1 MLDVRRLRVLRE
13 VALRGSFS
21 AAAQALTYTQSAVS
35 QQIAALER
43 EAGTR
48 LVERHGRGIRL
59 TDAGRALVRRADS
72 ILVELAAA
80 DAELQAIAGLRAGR
94 VRVSTFASAAGSLLP
109 TAVTAFRAA
118 HPAVQVELALVEA
131 TEEAVGGLR
140 AGRADL
146 VLVAVPAGQPLD
158 DQVEAHRLFEDPM
171 LAVLPGG
178 HRLARRRTL
187 RLDDLAGEPWVL
199 GGGPGCSD
207 RATILRA
214 CHAAGFEPRVT
225 VDFPT
230 DDYHAT
236 QGMVAAGAGVTLL
249 PRLALAVPRDD
260 LAVRP
265 LAGPGPSREVVAA
278 VRRGDQAPATLAM
291 LEEVRQGG
299 AAIGRSMARALLG
312 GRGGSELPPHGSGT
326 ADADAH
332 QVQQALVSATKR
344 RSRQ

>member
-21 AAAQALTYTQSAVS
+21 AAAEALTYSQSAVS

-48 LVERHGRGIRL
+48 LVERNGRGIRL
-59 TDAGRALVRRADS
+59 TDAGRALVRRADA

-94 VRVSTFASAAGSLLP
+94 VRVSTFASAATALLP
-109 TAVTAFRAA
+109 AAVTAFRAA
-118 HPAVQVELALVEA
+118 HPAVQVELSLVEA
-131 TEEAVGGLR
+131 TEEAIGGLR
-140 AGRADL
+140 TGRADL
-146 VLVAVPAGQPLD
+146 VLVARPAGEPPT
-158 DQVEAHRLFEDPM
+158 DQVEAHRLLEDPM

-230 DDYHAT
+230 DDYNAT

-265 LAGPGPSREVVAA
+265 LAGAGPSREVVAA
-278 VRRGDQAPATLAM
+278 IRRGDQAPATLAM
-291 LEEVRQGG
+291 LEEVCG
-299 AAIGRSMARALLG
+299 AARRLS
-312 GRGGSELPPHGSGT
+312 GS
-326 ADADAH
+326 
-332 QVQQALVSATKR
+332 
-344 RSRQ
+344 

>member
-1 MLDVRRLRVLRE
+1 MLMLDVRRLRVLRE

-21 AAAQALTYTQSAVS
+21 AAAEALTYSQSAVS

-48 LVERHGRGIRL
+48 LVERNGRGIRL
-59 TDAGRALVRRADS
+59 TDAGRALVRRADA

-94 VRVSTFASAAGSLLP
+94 VRVSTFASAATALLP
-109 TAVTAFRAA
+109 AAVTAFRAA
-118 HPAVQVELALVEA
+118 HPAVQVELSLVEA
-131 TEEAVGGLR
+131 TEEAIGGLR
-140 AGRADL
+140 TGRADL
-146 VLVAVPAGQPLD
+146 VLVARPAGEPPT
-158 DQVEAHRLFEDPM
+158 DQVEAHRLLEDPM

-230 DDYHAT
+230 DDYNAT

-265 LAGPGPSREVVAA
+265 LAGAGPSREVVAA

-291 LEEVRQGG
+291 LEEVCG
-299 AAIGRSMARALLG
+299 AARRLS
-312 GRGGSELPPHGSGT
+312 GS
-326 ADADAH
+326 
-332 QVQQALVSATKR
+332 
-344 RSRQ
+344 

>member
-21 AAAQALTYTQSAVS
+21 AAAEALTYSQSAVS

-48 LVERHGRGIRL
+48 LVERNGRGIRL
-59 TDAGRALVRRADS
+59 TDAGRALVRRADA

-80 DAELQAIAGLRAGR
+80 DAELQAIAGLRGGR
-94 VRVSTFASAAGSLLP
+94 VRVSTFASAATALLP
-109 TAVTAFRAA
+109 AAVTAFRAA
-118 HPAVQVELALVEA
+118 HPAVQVELSLVEA
-131 TEEAVGGLR
+131 TEEAIGGLR
-140 AGRADL
+140 TGRADL
-146 VLVAVPAGQPLD
+146 VLVARPAGEPPT
-158 DQVEAHRLFEDPM
+158 DQVEAHRLLEDPM
-171 LAVLPGG
+171 PAVLPGG

-230 DDYHAT
+230 DDYNAT

-265 LAGPGPSREVVAA
+265 LAGAGPSREVVAA

-291 LEEVRQGG
+291 LEEVCG
-299 AAIGRSMARALLG
+299 AARRLS
-312 GRGGSELPPHGSGT
+312 GS
-326 ADADAH
+326 
-332 QVQQALVSATKR
+332 
-344 RSRQ
+344 

>member
-48 LVERHGRGIRL
+48 LVERDGRGIRL

-109 TAVTAFRAA
+109 AAVTAFRVA

-225 VDFPT
+225 LDFPT

-278 VRRGDQAPATLAM
+278 VRRGDQAPATRAM
-291 LEEVRQGG
+291 LVEIAE
-299 AAIGRSMARALLG
+299 AGRRLS
-312 GRGGSELPPHGSGT
+312 GS
-326 ADADAH
+326 
-332 QVQQALVSATKR
+332 
-344 RSRQ
+344 

>member
-1 MLDVRRLRVLRE
+1 MLMLDVRRLRVLRE

-21 AAAQALTYTQSAVS
+21 AAAEALTYSQSAVS

-48 LVERHGRGIRL
+48 LVERNGRGIRL
-59 TDAGRALVRRADS
+59 TDAGRALVRRADA

-80 DAELQAIAGLRAGR
+80 DAELQAIAGLRGGR
-94 VRVSTFASAAGSLLP
+94 VRVSTFASAATALLP
-109 TAVTAFRAA
+109 AAVTAFRAA
-118 HPAVQVELALVEA
+118 HPAVQVELSLVEA
-131 TEEAVGGLR
+131 TEEAIGGLR
-140 AGRADL
+140 TGRADL
-146 VLVAVPAGQPLD
+146 VLVARTAGEPPT
-158 DQVEAHRLFEDPM
+158 DQVEAHRLLEDPM

-230 DDYHAT
+230 DDYNAT

-265 LAGPGPSREVVAA
+265 LAGAGPSREVVVAI
-278 VRRGDQAPATLAM
+278 RRGDQAPATLAM
-291 LEEVRQGG
+291 LEEVCG
-299 AAIGRSMARALLG
+299 AARRLS
-312 GRGGSELPPHGSGT
+312 GS
-326 ADADAH
+326 
-332 QVQQALVSATKR
+332 
-344 RSRQ
+344 

>member
-21 AAAQALTYTQSAVS
+21 AAAEALTYSQSAVS

-48 LVERHGRGIRL
+48 LVERNGRGIRL
-59 TDAGRALVRRADS
+59 TDAGRALVRRADA

-80 DAELQAIAGLRAGR
+80 DAELQAIAGLRGGR
-94 VRVSTFASAAGSLLP
+94 VRVSTFASAATALLP
-109 TAVTAFRAA
+109 AAVTAFRAA
-118 HPAVQVELALVEA
+118 HPAVQVELSLVEA
-131 TEEAVGGLR
+131 TEEAIGGLR
-140 AGRADL
+140 TGRADL
-146 VLVAVPAGQPLD
+146 VLVARPVGEPPT
-158 DQVEAHRLFEDPM
+158 DQVEAHRLLEDPM

-230 DDYHAT
+230 DDYNAT

-265 LAGPGPSREVVAA
+265 LAGAGPSREVVAA

-291 LEEVRQGG
+291 LEEVCG
-299 AAIGRSMARALLG
+299 AARRLS
-312 GRGGSELPPHGSGT
+312 GS
-326 ADADAH
+326 
-332 QVQQALVSATKR
+332 
-344 RSRQ
+344 

>member
-21 AAAQALTYTQSAVS
+21 AAAEALTYSQSAVS

-48 LVERHGRGIRL
+48 LVERNGRGIRL
-59 TDAGRALVRRADS
+59 TDAGRALVRRADA

-80 DAELQAIAGLRAGR
+80 DAELQAIAGLRGGR
-94 VRVSTFASAAGSLLP
+94 VRVSTFASAATALLP
-109 TAVTAFRAA
+109 AAVTAFRAA
-118 HPAVQVELALVEA
+118 HPAVQVELSLVEA
-131 TEEAVGGLR
+131 TEEAIGGLR
-140 AGRADL
+140 TGRADL
-146 VLVAVPAGQPLD
+146 VLVARPAGEPPT
-158 DQVEAHRLFEDPM
+158 DQVEAHRLLEDPM
-171 LAVLPGG
+171 QAVLPGG

-230 DDYHAT
+230 DDYNAT

-265 LAGPGPSREVVAA
+265 LAGAGPSREVVAA
-278 VRRGDQAPATLAM
+278 IRRGDQAPATLAM
-291 LEEVRQGG
+291 LEEVCG
-299 AAIGRSMARALLG
+299 AARRLS
-312 GRGGSELPPHGSGT
+312 GS
-326 ADADAH
+326 
-332 QVQQALVSATKR
+332 
-344 RSRQ
+344 

>member
-21 AAAQALTYTQSAVS
+21 AAAEALTYSQSAVS

-48 LVERHGRGIRL
+48 LVERNGRGIRL
-59 TDAGRALVRRADS
+59 TDAGRALVRRADA

-80 DAELQAIAGLRAGR
+80 DAELQAIAGLRGGR
-94 VRVSTFASAAGSLLP
+94 VRVSTFASAATALLP
-109 TAVTAFRAA
+109 AAVTAFRAA
-118 HPAVQVELALVEA
+118 HPAVQVELSLVEA
-131 TEEAVGGLR
+131 TEEAIGGLR
-140 AGRADL
+140 TGRADL
-146 VLVAVPAGQPLD
+146 VLVARPAGEPPA
-158 DQVEAHRLFEDPM
+158 DQVEAHRLLEDPM

-230 DDYHAT
+230 DDYNAT

-265 LAGPGPSREVVAA
+265 LAGAGPSREVVAA

-291 LEEVRQGG
+291 LEEVCG
-299 AAIGRSMARALLG
+299 AARRLS
-312 GRGGSELPPHGSGT
+312 GS
-326 ADADAH
+326 
-332 QVQQALVSATKR
+332 
-344 RSRQ
+344 

>member
-48 LVERHGRGIRL
+48 LVERDGRGIRL

-109 TAVTAFRAA
+109 AAVTAFRVA

-187 RLDDLAGEPWVL
+187 RMDDLAGEPWVL

-225 VDFPT
+225 LDFPT

-291 LEEVRQGG
+291 LEEVGG
-299 AAIGRSMARALLG
+299 AGRRLS
-312 GRGGSELPPHGSGT
+312 GS
-326 ADADAH
+326 
-332 QVQQALVSATKR
+332 
-344 RSRQ
+344 

>member
-21 AAAQALTYTQSAVS
+21 AAAEALTYSQSAVS

-48 LVERHGRGIRL
+48 LVERNGRGIRL
-59 TDAGRALVRRADS
+59 TDAGRALVRRADA

-80 DAELQAIAGLRAGR
+80 DAELQAIAGLRGGR
-94 VRVSTFASAAGSLLP
+94 VRVSTFASAATALLP
-109 TAVTAFRAA
+109 AAVTAFRAA
-118 HPAVQVELALVEA
+118 HPAVQVELSLVEA
-131 TEEAVGGLR
+131 TEEAIGGLR
-140 AGRADL
+140 TGRADL
-146 VLVAVPAGQPLD
+146 VLVARPAGEPPT
-158 DQVEAHRLFEDPM
+158 DQVEAHRLLEDPM

-230 DDYHAT
+230 DDYNAT

-249 PRLALAVPRDD
+249 PRLALTVPRDD

-265 LAGPGPSREVVAA
+265 LAGAGPSREVVAA

-291 LEEVRQGG
+291 LEEVCG
-299 AAIGRSMARALLG
+299 AARRLS
-312 GRGGSELPPHGSGT
+312 GS
-326 ADADAH
+326 
-332 QVQQALVSATKR
+332 
-344 RSRQ
+344 

>member
-21 AAAQALTYTQSAVS
+21 AAAEALTYSQSAVS

-48 LVERHGRGIRL
+48 LVERNGRGIRL
-59 TDAGRALVRRADS
+59 TDAGRALVRRADA

-80 DAELQAIAGLRAGR
+80 DAELQAIAGLRGGR
-94 VRVSTFASAAGSLLP
+94 VRVSTFASAATALLP
-109 TAVTAFRAA
+109 AAVTAFRAA
-118 HPAVQVELALVEA
+118 HPAVQVELSLVEA
-131 TEEAVGGLR
+131 TEEAIGGLR
-140 AGRADL
+140 TGRADL
-146 VLVAVPAGQPLD
+146 VLVARPAGEPPT
-158 DQVEAHRLFEDPM
+158 DQVEAHRLLEDPM

-230 DDYHAT
+230 DDYNAT

-265 LAGPGPSREVVAA
+265 LAGAGPSREVVAA

-291 LEEVRQGG
+291 LDQVQG
-299 AAIGRSMARALLG
+299 AARRLS
-312 GRGGSELPPHGSGT
+312 GS
-326 ADADAH
+326 
-332 QVQQALVSATKR
+332 
-344 RSRQ
+344 